1 MESAGTTGLGRGP
14 VWFGV
19 NGHMGKRFWL
29 CRPTHTMYKPVAI
42 FALALVV
49 LVPRA
54 ALAHQ
59 PRIVGSGP
67 VDIRQPEVSQA
78 FYGELTGA
86 PVEYRIQSAEAF
98 RLYVGILVPDI
109 PAARKDISA
118 EIYRVTPNGNE
129 TVTVLDGQAFD
140 WTPFFEEFAQD
151 NYFRGPEYKAND
163 SQKGVEL
170 KGCTVPGGTYVIK
183 VFSPTNQG
191 KYTLATGDL
200 KEFPLKEI
208 TNAAMAV
215 PQIKARFF
223 GESPLRI
230 CLSPFGWGYVLILY
244 LFAFLVGF
252 SYRTLLRKLAKTGA
266 AHPAEEYRR
275 HGLAHPGGPRVGTAY
290 WGHYYFLESASALSL
305 RFLLLRSHLQL
316 VRLLCR
322 DWKKQL
328 SLEPNQG
335 ILAVH
340 TQLF

>member
-1 MESAGTTGLGRGP
+1 MESAGTIGLGRGP
-14 VWFGV
+14 VWLGV

-29 CRPTHTMYKPVAI
+29 CRPTHTMYKPFAI

-170 KGCTVPGGTYVIK
+170 KGRTVPGGTYVIK

-200 KEFPLKEI
+200 EEFPLKEI
-208 TNAAMAV
+208 INAAMAV

-252 SYRTLLRKLAKTGA
+252 SYRTLLRKLAKTGPHTRPKNIGGTGRLIRA
-266 AHPAEEYRR
+266 GL
-275 HGLAHPGGPRVGTAY
+275 GLALLIGAITTSWNP
-290 WGHYYFLESASALSL
+290 
-305 RFLLLRSHLQL
+305 LLLFLSGFCFFEAIFSWCGFYAAIGRSSCPL
-316 VRLLCR
+316 
-322 DWKKQL
+322 
-328 SLEPNQG
+328 N
-335 ILAVH
+335 
-340 TQLF
+340 